1 MVSLWPWKKDDNS
14 PSSFEKTLSTLST
27 KITNTQAQLDRTR
40 ASHRRLK
47 VLSTLYLSFAYLV
60 YAIVALLVVG
70 WKNMGAYEWSGMAGG
85 PVLIYLVRT
94 IASTVYELRIESLN
108 SKLKDQQAVRAKTIQ
123 KLKDATRYD
132 STMELLEKYG
142 GGEVRA
148 KGKKKSKDETAD
160 ENETKSPGRQQQ
172 KRPDTGTRT
181 NMPIPATANIQ
192 RHNMGPSH
200 AGTPQQSGTGPYSTP
215 QQHRGSPPNQQAL
228 EPSAEFSPNAFD
240 TARPPPPAPGQQQ
253 YDVPSHWYDR
263 IMDLLLGE
271 DETAAKNR
279 LVLICKRCRL
289 VNGQAPPGTNSLAE
303 LGMWKCMGCGVENG
317 EVDEGRR
324 LVKEVLDR
332 QGEGTSSDGGEESD
346 VVDAH
351 SVDTKKND
359 EKGDAKGGEDAPA
372 VKRKAKGRK

>member
-1 MVSLWPWKKDDNS
+1 
-14 PSSFEKTLSTLST
+14 
-27 KITNTQAQLDRTR
+27 
-40 ASHRRLK
+40 
-47 VLSTLYLSFAYLV
+47 
-60 YAIVALLVVG
+60 
-70 WKNMGAYEWSGMAGG
+70 MGAYEWSGMAGG

-94 IASTVYELRIESLN
+94 IASTIYELRIESLN

-148 KGKKKSKDETAD
+148 KSKKKSKDEAAD
-160 ENETKSPGRQQQ
+160 EGTTKSPGRQQQ
-172 KRPDTGTRT
+172 KRQDTGTRT

-192 RHNMGPSH
+192 RQKMGPSH
-200 AGTPQQSGTGPYSTP
+200 PGTPQQLGTGPYSTP
-215 QQHRGSPPNQQAL
+215 QQHRGPSPNQQTI

-240 TARPPPPAPGQQQ
+240 TARPPPPAMGQQQ
-253 YDVPSHWYDR
+253 YDTPSHWYDR

-289 VNGQAPPGTNSLAE
+289 VNGQAPPGMNSLAE
-303 LGMWKCMGCGVENG
+303 LGLWKCMGCGAENG

-324 LVKEVLDR
+324 LVKEVLGR
-332 QGEGTSSDGGEESD
+332 QGEATSSDGGESD
-346 VVDAH
+346 AVDAH
-351 SVDTKKND
+351 SVETKMEVDKEDSNGD
-359 EKGDAKGGEDAPA
+359 EHAPA
-372 VKRKAKGRK
+372 VKSKAKGRK